1 MAKLRKEKIDAVLAD
16 HARGYTVVEIA
27 ERTGVHRNTV
37 AKLLRPEEV
46 KEEAPDPEAVRK
58 AAIWA
63 ALCRVVVLIRCTKC
77 SGQLPLVTHQPN
89 LFWRDLACGHVL
101 RCPCGTW
108 NFCALPGMTGRLP
121 YARAAF
127 MAAEVNF
134 RAGRL

>member
-16 HARGYTVVEIA
+16 QARGYTVVEIA

-37 AKLLRPEEV
+37 AKILRPAEV
-46 KEEAPDPEAVRK
+46 KEEVQDPEAIRK

-77 SGQLPLVTHQPN
+77 SAQLPLLAHQPN
-89 LFWRDLACGHVL
+89 LFLRDLVCGHVL
-101 RCPCGTW
+101 RCSCGTW
-108 NFCALPGMTGRLP
+108 NFHALPGFSARLP

-127 MAAEVNF
+127 VRAEANQ
-134 RAGRL
+134 RPGTL